1 VVTDEFRPVGGVSL
15 GMTTFV
21 CIHGAGGRGSYWDLV
36 AAELAP
42 RGHEVV
48 AMDLPCDEE
57 VGLAAQVDAVLDA
70 IGGRRGD
77 IVLVAQSLGGFIAP
91 LVATRIP
98 VDEIVL
104 LAAMVPRPGETGG
117 EWWAATGHAEAVAAQ
132 GLPDESP
139 ETLFTH
145 DVPLDVLEAAGP
157 PRDQT
162 GTILEEPW
170 PLAAWPDVPT
180 RFLLCRDDRFFPA
193 AWLRD
198 VVVDRLGIEPVEI
211 PGGHCAFL
219 SQPRAVADAL
229 VRQPTRR

>member
-1 VVTDEFRPVGGVSL
+1 MSSGLRGRLT

-48 AMDLPCDEE
+48 AMDLPCEDE
-57 VGLAAQVDAVLDA
+57 VGLDAYVDAVLDA
-70 IGGRRGD
+70 IGDRRGD
-77 IVLVAQSLGGFIAP
+77 LVLVAQSLGGFIAP
-91 LVATRIP
+91 LVATRVP

-104 LAAMVPRPGETGG
+104 VAAMVPRPGETGG

-145 DVPLDVLEAAGP
+145 DVPPDVLEAAGP
-157 PRDQT
+157 PRDQA
-162 GTILEEPW
+162 GAMLEEPW

-180 RFLLCRDDRFFPA
+180 RFLACRDDRFFPSG
-193 AWLRD
+193 WLRGI
-198 VVVDRLGIEPVEI
+198 VRDRLGIETTEI

-219 SQPRAVADAL
+219 SQPRALADAL
-229 VRQPTRR
+229 VPQPAGR

>member
-1 VVTDEFRPVGGVSL
+1 MSSGRRGRLT

-48 AMDLPCDEE
+48 AMDLPCEDE
-57 VGLAAQVDAVLDA
+57 VGLDAYVDAVLDA
-70 IGGRRGD
+70 IGDRRGD
-77 IVLVAQSLGGFIAP
+77 LVLVAQSLGGFIAP
-91 LVATRIP
+91 LVATRVP

-104 LAAMVPRPGETGG
+104 VAAMVPRPGETGG

-145 DVPLDVLEAAGP
+145 DVPPDVLEAAGP
-157 PRDQT
+157 PRDQA
-162 GTILEEPW
+162 GAMLEEPW

-180 RFLLCRDDRFFPA
+180 RFLACRDDRFFPSG
-193 AWLRD
+193 WLQGIVR
-198 VVVDRLGIEPVEI
+198 DRLGIETTEI

-219 SQPRAVADAL
+219 SQPRAMADAL
-229 VRQPTRR
+229 VHQPAGR